1 MVDMLEE
8 PNNKRYLHKN
18 KIDFQKKN
26 NSIVSLLQYGR
37 CEDTLY
43 RTTPHISKCDNQ
55 SVGQSRAHLEKF
67 EFFMTLHERGQISH
81 QVCPCTTMHF
91 VCNQANSR

>member
-18 KIDFQKKN
+18 KIDFHKKN

-43 RTTPHISKCDNQ
+43 RTTPHISNVIT
-55 SVGQSRAHLEKF
+55 SL
-67 EFFMTLHERGQISH
+67 
-81 QVCPCTTMHF
+81 
-91 VCNQANSR
+91 